1 MVRTIARLPLVV
13 SSCALTLGFA
23 ASSLAPAQGFEPSMA
38 SGMAEVLPPSVESID
53 DAGPTPMTT
62 ETILGSLV
70 PEVASPLDD
79 IAAHCD
85 APAITESS
93 GSWIRRGLWYADI
106 DAVIMTRTWD
116 GYGLPIAFQKADS
129 PEQFGTTTLRFQQS
143 LQERTLGETSPN
155 AESMPRLSL
164 GRFLFRDGSNR
175 DHTAEFIAWG
185 GGEWNEGGSVTAVD
199 VTGLSVTTGGVPI
212 ANPGGGSTTG
222 TAAVTIPAGL
232 QSPGSMTA
240 FGQLA
245 SFNGATS
252 MDYNYA
258 SRFNSFEWNYSVTD
272 RMRRDRMEMQPSGDW
287 VRRASPGW
295 TQEYVAGLRYMD
307 QSDNV
312 DWAATDIVAQSSVAL
327 GATGNVP
334 LPLVSINPAV
344 TGQLPDG
351 SMRVTAS
358 NNIFGPQLGYG
369 ITYESD
375 RWNLTVGT
383 KQGFLV
389 NDARATRT
397 LVVTGATPATDPS
410 FSNDSHENT
419 LSYLATLNVLARYHL
434 RPNVSLRL
442 GWELLYVTST
452 ATAPSQ
458 LTFDPAETRLAA
470 TSDVVYQ
477 GFTFGA
483 EYYW

>member
-1 MVRTIARLPLVV
+1 VVRSIARLPLAV
-13 SSCALTLGFA
+13 SSCALTLSLA
-23 ASSLAPAQGFEPSMA
+23 ASSVAPAQVFEPSLA
-38 SGMAEVLPPSVESID
+38 TGMAEVLPPSTESM
-53 DAGPTPMTT
+53 DAAAPTPMVT
-62 ETILGSLV
+62 EPLFGPLV
-70 PEVASPLDD
+70 PEIASPLDD
-79 IAAHCD
+79 IAAHYD

-106 DAVIMTRTWD
+106 DAVVMTRTWD

-143 LQERTLGETSPN
+143 LQERTLGETSPD
-155 AESMPRLSL
+155 AEAMPRLSL

-185 GGEWNEGGSVTAVD
+185 GGEWNEGGSVNAVD
-199 VTGLSVTTGGVPI
+199 VAGLSVTTGGVPV

-240 FGQLA
+240 FGQLR

-252 MDYNYA
+252 TDYNYA

-287 VRRASPGW
+287 IRRASPGW

-312 DWAATDIVAQSSVAL
+312 DWTATDIVAQSSEAL
-327 GATGNVP
+327 GPTGVVN
-334 LPLVSINPAV
+334 LPLVSIDPAV
-344 TGQLPDG
+344 AGQLPDG
-351 SMRVTAS
+351 SMRATAS

-375 RWNLTVGT
+375 RWNLTVST

-397 LVVTGATPATDPS
+397 LIVTGATAATDPS
-410 FSNDSHENT
+410 FSNEAHDNS
-419 LSYLATLNVLARYHL
+419 LSYLATFNVLARYHL
-434 RPNVSLRL
+434 RPNLSLRL

-458 LTFDPAETRLAA
+458 LTFDPAENRLGP
-470 TSDVVYQ
+470 TSEVFYQ
-477 GFTFGA
+477 GFTFGT